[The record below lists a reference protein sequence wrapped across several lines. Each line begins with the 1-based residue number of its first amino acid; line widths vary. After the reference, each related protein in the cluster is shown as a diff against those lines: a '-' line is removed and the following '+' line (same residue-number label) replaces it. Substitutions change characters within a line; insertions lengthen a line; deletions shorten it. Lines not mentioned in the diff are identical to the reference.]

1 MLPFLSEHL
10 WQALVTGACPDAPAS
25 VHLAGWPARSERP
38 GDDEL
43 LAEIAAVRDVVQ
55 LGRRARGEANLKLR
69 QPLRRMYVRGASAAA
84 GHADEIAEE
93 LRVKEVGFD
102 QGPVARVQLLPNLRA
117 ARAAARSSC
126 PGAGRAPARRRR
138 ALDDG
143 RLRAAGE
150 VLEPDE
156 VIRGERVALEGWAIA
171 EDDGISV
178 ASTPARRR
186 AAPRRPRARPRPRA
200 QRCARAPGSSSTDR
214 IVVTL
219 PAARRT
225 CWLTGTGSPEVLA
238 REIRLGD
245 DVEITKAMLFSA
257 G

>member
-1 MLPFLSEHL
+1 
-10 WQALVTGACPDAPAS
+10 

-38 GDDEL
+38 GGAAL
-43 LAEIAAVRDVVQ
+43 LAEIATVRDVVQ

-69 QPLRRMYVRGASAAA
+69 QPLRRMFVRGASAAA
-84 GHADEIAEE
+84 AHADEIAEE

-102 QGPVARVQLLPNLRA
+102 QGPVARVQLLPNLRLLGPRLGSKLPQV
-117 ARAAARSSC
+117 RAALQR
-126 PGAGRAPARRRR
+126 GDVEQ
-138 ALDDG
+138 LDNG

-178 ASTPARRR
+178 AFDTTLDDGLRREGR
-186 AAPRRPRARPRPRA
+186 VLDLVHALNAMSA
-200 QRCARAPGSSSTDR
+200 GLELTDR

-219 PAARRT
+219 PRREAE
-225 CWLTGTGSPEVLA
+225 LLAYRDRIANEVLA
-238 REIRLGD
+238 REIKLGD
-245 DVEITKAMLFSA
+245 DLEITKA
-257 G
+257 